1 MSCCPLNACYL
12 AVAVLS
18 AVQCPLLKTVGSPLL
33 DGLSGGVCAL
43 LGGSGAVTNACNC
56 LNAANA
62 PGACGSGCTN
72 SSGIGPGYALYTPL
86 SGILGGVAKLAG
98 ESVCPGTT
106 GYYCPTGQTCK
117 TRTGSAPYCCN
128 DSILFP
134 ITTHIMKLTF
144 ERYGLLQLAREMRR
158 HFMATIQS
166 HNRC

>member
-56 LNAANA
+56 LTAANA
-62 PGACGSGCTN
+62 PGACGSGCTG

-86 SGILGGVAKLAG
+86 SGILGGVAKLAR

-117 TRTGSAPYCCN
+117 TKTGSAPYCCD

-134 ITTHIMKLTF
+134 IPTHILKLIF

-158 HFMATIQS
+158 YFMATIQS